1 MTTSPH
7 FNGSAYLLPP
17 VSATLEGGG
26 REVVIVIIII
36 IISLTE
42 HSLSNSLQKLNPQN
56 LKAITILFSEVNV
69 LKSGI
74 QLVP

>member
-26 REVVIVIIII
+26 RGGHHHHHHH
-36 IISLTE
+36 SLTE
-42 HSLSNSLQKLNPQN
+42 PSLSNSLQKLNPQN
-56 LKAITILFSEVNV
+56 LTAVTILFSEVNV